1 MKPEV
6 EGKAIDLTGFLTDIQ
21 ATVDGVATKATLM
34 ETQLADILKGKETK
48 EVVVANLEE
57 SGLLAG
63 IMNFEFMHVPVG
75 QAVAGGFIA
84 VLATELVDG
93 FLSKQSVQMKGGV
106 KLAGAWASVM
116 YGKKV
121 LGPTGSKVVAVLLTF
136 DALRDLTP
144 IDAWAAKLASM
155 LTGVFPMAGL
165 ADKANRRD
173 VNTQASQ
180 VANDYYS
187 RAFGKR

>member
-1 MKPEV
+1 MKPE
-6 EGKAIDLTGFLTDIQ
+6 EAQSIDLTGFLTDIK

-34 ETQLADILKGKETK
+34 ETQLADVLKGKDK
-48 EVVVANLEE
+48 EVAVANLEE
-57 SGLLAG
+57 KG
-63 IMNFEFMHVPVG
+63 ILDGVMSFEFMHVPVG

-173 VNTQASQ
+173 VNAQASQ